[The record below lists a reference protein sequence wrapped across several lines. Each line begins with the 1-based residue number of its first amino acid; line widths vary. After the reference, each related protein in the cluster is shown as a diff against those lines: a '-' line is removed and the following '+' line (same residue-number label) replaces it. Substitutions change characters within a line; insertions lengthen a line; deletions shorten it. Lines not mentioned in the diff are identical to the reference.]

1 MPIVYIVNRSYHN
14 FDATAPFGEI
24 KYLSAGIM
32 SRYGTNFMARQFE
45 TVMEGSL
52 PHDYIVPCSL
62 NVMNMI
68 AAAIFVHKHGRLNLL
83 LYKKGTYIERNL
95 VFS

>member
-1 MPIVYIVNRSYHN
+1 MSTVYIVNRSYHD
-14 FDATAPFGEI
+14 FDAAAPFGEL
-24 KYLSAGIM
+24 KYLSSGTM

-45 TVMEGSL
+45 DVMKDSS
-52 PHDYIVPCSL
+52 PTDYIVPCSL

>member
-1 MPIVYIVNRSYHN
+1 MPIVYIVNKSYHD
-14 FDATAPFGEI
+14 FDAAAVFGEL
-24 KYLSAGIM
+24 KFLSNGIM

-45 TVMEGSL
+45 DIMEGSL
-52 PHDYIVPCSL
+52 PTDYIVPCSL

-83 LYKKGTYIERNL
+83 LYKRGTYIERNL

>member
-1 MPIVYIVNRSYHN
+1 MPTVYIVNRSYHD
-14 FDATAPFGEI
+14 FETASPFGAL
-24 KYLSAGIM
+24 KYLSNGIM

-45 TVMEGSL
+45 EAMEGSL
-52 PHDYIVPCSL
+52 PNDYLVPCSL

>member
-1 MPIVYIVNRSYHN
+1 MPTVYIVNRSYHD
-14 FDATAPFGEI
+14 FDAVTSFGTP
-24 KYLSAGIM
+24 KFLSNGIM
-32 SRYGTNFMARQFE
+32 NRYGTNFMARQFE
-45 TVMEGSL
+45 KAMEGSL
-52 PHDYIVPCSL
+52 PSDYLVPCSL

-68 AAAIFVHKHGRLNLL
+68 AAAIFVRKHGRLNLL

>member
-1 MPIVYIVNRSYHN
+1 MPTVYIVNRSYHD
-14 FDATAPFGEI
+14 FDDASQFGTL
-24 KYLSAGIM
+24 KFLSNGIM
-32 SRYGTNFMARQFE
+32 NRYGTNFMARQFE
-45 TVMEGSL
+45 EAMEGSSQD
-52 PHDYIVPCSL
+52 DYLVPCSL